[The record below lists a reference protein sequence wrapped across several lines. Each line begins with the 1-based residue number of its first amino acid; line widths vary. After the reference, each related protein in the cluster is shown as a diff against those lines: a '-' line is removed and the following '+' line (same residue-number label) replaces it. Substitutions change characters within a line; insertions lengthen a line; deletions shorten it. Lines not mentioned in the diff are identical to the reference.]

1 MNASRTNCFSIEL
14 ARIRISNALTSAQ
27 HCSKL
32 RSAGREVCSFR
43 TRSRGVGRPWAN
55 LRGLATFLSCPRSGL
70 LPSTGITRPQR
81 YYEPIRHLPRPTPSL
96 AGSSLAIPV
105 PPVAAEADFPCC
117 TPDLALACCHHYP
130 GGTPGC
136 VSRSLPREQRPSPLL
151 GRVGFRIGRFE
162 ACSMFTHVAAR
173 EVR

>member
-1 MNASRTNCFSIEL
+1 M
-14 ARIRISNALTSAQ
+14 
-27 HCSKL
+27 
-32 RSAGREVCSFR
+32 
-43 TRSRGVGRPWAN
+43 
-55 LRGLATFLSCPRSGL
+55 
-70 LPSTGITRPQR
+70 
-81 YYEPIRHLPRPTPSL
+81 PSL
-96 AGSSLAIPV
+96 AGSSLAIRV

-117 TPDLALACCHHYP
+117 APDLALACCHHYP

-151 GRVGFRIGRFE
+151 GQVGFRIGRFG